1 MKDSEKK
8 VRKPVR
14 RAESKQG
21 KQLPSKS
28 EQGQKQPEITPE
40 GLQALMKL
48 TSAMYEA
55 AKTKQPTAQMMKQF
69 QITLDNI
76 KAKRLS

>member
-1 MKDSEKK
+1 MSMKDSEKK

-14 RAESKQG
+14 KAESNQTVKQ
-21 KQLPSKS
+21 
-28 EQGQKQPEITPE
+28 PE
-40 GLQALMKL
+40 GLQALMNL

-55 AKTKQPTAQMMKQF
+55 AKTKQPTAQIMKQF

-76 KAKRLS
+76 KVNRLA